1 MHDSFWTHATDVT
14 EMNKI
19 IRDQFIVL
27 HENVDPDTKE
37 PKCAPPSRCRRR
49 RRRRRRAADRPVPA
63 SRRYILTELDEALRA
78 RYSQEH
84 VDELP
89 DLPPYGE
96 LDLASVKG
104 SHYFFS

>member
-1 MHDSFWTHATDVT
+1 MRAALPA
-14 EMNKI
+14 
-19 IRDQFIVL
+19 R
-27 HENVDPDTKE
+27 P
-37 PKCAPPSRCRRR
+37 RRH
-49 RRRRRRAADRPVPA
+49 RRARLTARAA

>member
-1 MHDSFWTHATDVT
+1 MT
-14 EMNKI
+14 
-19 IRDQFIVL
+19 
-27 HENVDPDTKE
+27 
-37 PKCAPPSRCRRR
+37 
-49 RRRRRRAADRPVPA
+49 DRPVPA

>member
-49 RRRRRRAADRPVPA
+49 RRRAADRPVP
-63 SRRYILTELDEALRA
+63 
-78 RYSQEH
+78 
-84 VDELP
+84 
-89 DLPPYGE
+89 PPPRG
-96 LDLASVKG
+96 
-104 SHYFFS
+104 

>member
-37 PKCAPPSRCRRR
+37 PKCAPPF
-49 RRRRRRAADRPVPA
+49 RPGVATQMSQPTA
-63 SRRYILTELDEALRA
+63 SFWIC
-78 RYSQEH
+78 
-84 VDELP
+84 
-89 DLPPYGE
+89 
-96 LDLASVKG
+96 
-104 SHYFFS
+104 FF

>member
-37 PKCAPPSRCRRR
+37 PKCAPPFRPG
-49 RRRRRRAADRPVPA
+49 RAAAAAARLTARARA

>member
-1 MHDSFWTHATDVT
+1 MRAALPA
-14 EMNKI
+14 
-19 IRDQFIVL
+19 R
-27 HENVDPDTKE
+27 P
-37 PKCAPPSRCRRR
+37 
-49 RRRRRRAADRPVPA
+49 RRRRRRAAP
-63 SRRYILTELDEALRA
+63 RRYILTELDEALRA